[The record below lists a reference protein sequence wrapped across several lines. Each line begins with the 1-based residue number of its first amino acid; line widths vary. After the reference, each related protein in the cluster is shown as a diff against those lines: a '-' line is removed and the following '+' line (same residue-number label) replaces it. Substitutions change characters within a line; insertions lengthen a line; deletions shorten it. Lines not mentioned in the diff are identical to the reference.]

1 MECKEYFEKVMQDY
15 NLNRKGRSLGKYCK
29 DEAVDYDWLIQF
41 KKNYP
46 FRRNSRIHR
55 KMLSLALSKSCDNAR
70 ERCFRHIAMGRC
82 NWLQTG
88 SHFSAQNL
96 AFMFGLLESCKLN
109 KVNFGEYIE
118 DILTRILCGEEVD
131 ASFLP
136 CDYVR
141 HFEDG
146 TDAEVTKTSQAV
158 A

>member
-1 MECKEYFEKVMQDY
+1 
-15 NLNRKGRSLGKYCK
+15 
-29 DEAVDYDWLIQF
+29 
-41 KKNYP
+41 
-46 FRRNSRIHR
+46 
-55 KMLSLALSKSCDNAR
+55 
-70 ERCFRHIAMGRC
+70 MGRR

-88 SHFSAQNL
+88 RHFSAQNL

-109 KVNFGEYIE
+109 KVNFGEYIV

-136 CDYVR
+136 CDHVR

-146 TDAEVTKTSQAV
+146 TDAEVTNTSQAV

>member
-1 MECKEYFEKVMQDY
+1 ME
-15 NLNRKGRSLGKYCK
+15 
-29 DEAVDYDWLIQF
+29 
-41 KKNYP
+41 
-46 FRRNSRIHR
+46 RRNR
-55 KMLSLALSKSCDNAR
+55 
-70 ERCFRHIAMGRC
+70 
-82 NWLQTG
+82 LQTE

-141 HFEDG
+141 RYEDG
-146 TDAEVTKTSQAV
+146 KDAELSQHA

>member
-1 MECKEYFEKVMQDY
+1 
-15 NLNRKGRSLGKYCK
+15 
-29 DEAVDYDWLIQF
+29 
-41 KKNYP
+41 
-46 FRRNSRIHR
+46 
-55 KMLSLALSKSCDNAR
+55 MLSYKLSQLLDKVI
-70 ERCFRHIAMGRC
+70 ERCFRHIAMGRR

-88 SHFSAQNL
+88 RHFSAQNL

-109 KVNFGEYIE
+109 KVNFGEYIV

-136 CDYVR
+136 CDHVR

-158 A
+158 VTTQHPMGISNRLTVVLQQELH

>member
-1 MECKEYFEKVMQDY
+1 MASD
-15 NLNRKGRSLGKYCK
+15 RKSLLGPESGIHVRVVGK
-29 DEAVDYDWLIQF
+29 
-41 KKNYP
+41 
-46 FRRNSRIHR
+46 
-55 KMLSLALSKSCDNAR
+55 
-70 ERCFRHIAMGRC
+70 
-82 NWLQTG
+82 
-88 SHFSAQNL
+88 
-96 AFMFGLLESCKLN
+96 CKLN
-109 KVNFGEYIE
+109 KVNFGEYIK

>member
-1 MECKEYFEKVMQDY
+1 M
-15 NLNRKGRSLGKYCK
+15 
-29 DEAVDYDWLIQF
+29 
-41 KKNYP
+41 
-46 FRRNSRIHR
+46 
-55 KMLSLALSKSCDNAR
+55 
-70 ERCFRHIAMGRC
+70 
-82 NWLQTG
+82 
-88 SHFSAQNL
+88 
-96 AFMFGLLESCKLN
+96 N
-109 KVNFGEYIE
+109 KVNFGEYIV